1 MSIVVCQL
9 ISFFASLMF
18 AQHINFCHHWWWTV
32 TLLEQHANVSY
43 AQLLKIYEYTYI
55 QQCRYVEG
63 NILITKEKEAQA
75 VFKNECIKS
84 NIHKLAKEKIFSW
97 SVNLNRC
104 KYYNHA

>member
-1 MSIVVCQL
+1 
-9 ISFFASLMF
+9 
-18 AQHINFCHHWWWTV
+18 
-32 TLLEQHANVSY
+32 VSY

-84 NIHKLAKEKIFSW
+84 NIHKLAKEKIFS
-97 SVNLNRC
+97 
-104 KYYNHA
+104 